1 MEITK
6 GTTAVLYGHGFWTM
20 EVEKFAYF
28 RVVQASL
35 TNVFRNERIQ
45 TNFSAA
51 EIPRLCWKEIYRFH
65 LENGQ
70 GGTQ

>member
-1 MEITK
+1 
-6 GTTAVLYGHGFWTM
+6 M

-65 LENGQ
+65 FENGQ